1 MGREEYMSQASG
13 GGMKRT
19 LLLLLLLGVS
29 VGVTPLLYAQDLI
42 NGALTAMG
50 GVDAL
55 VQVKT
60 LVVKGTVRY
69 WEPEQSV
76 VAGGEMR
83 HTADATFEMT
93 GDFTAHAVRV
103 DWVKNFLYPSQRT
116 FQFSEI
122 VTPQAGYVLGI
133 DSNGRNKQNRESN
146 PPGHAMSGLRL
157 TATQRELRR
166 ASPSLLLEMRNHPD
180 KVNTSPAIT
189 IGGVS
194 YPALTYQS
202 GPYTFSVM
210 FDPQTRLPARIRTLD
225 YDNIWGDSTYDLTLA
240 DWRTLGGV
248 RVATSQHYE
257 LNGTVVA
264 EVKITD
270 VSTNVP
276 LPADRFA
283 VPAALQGTAPKP
295 ASGNVPYQWVIRRQ
309 FIGLYLDSDNP
320 SFDTRATDGLRL
332 VEVAPGVQ
340 HAVGGTHHS
349 LIVELSDA
357 LAVFDAPVSDWQSNW
372 TIAAAQAKYPGKPI
386 KYLVLT
392 HHHMD
397 HAGGIRAYAAA
408 GATIVVGQGN
418 ADHFHKVLAMPF
430 TRNPDLTPR
439 DLSKTAVV
447 EVAEHYTIS
456 DGKRQVTAYLAENP
470 HASGMLIGYIA
481 DAQLG
486 FVTDLWSPGAA
497 PLPDK
502 ITPALVAV
510 VNTVKKANIV
520 PLKFAGGHGA
530 TGDYA
535 PLAALAGN

>member
-1 MGREEYMSQASG
+1 
-13 GGMKRT
+13 MKRI
-19 LLLLLLLGVS
+19 LLLLLLLLV
-29 VGVTPLLYAQDLI
+29 VGTCVTTPSYAQDLI

-50 GVDAL
+50 GADAL
-55 VQVKT
+55 AQVKT
-60 LVVKGTVRY
+60 LVVKGTVRH
-69 WEPEQSV
+69 WEPEQSM

-83 HTADATFEMT
+83 LTADSTFEMT

-103 DWVKNFLYPSQRT
+103 DWVKNFLYPSPRT

-122 VTPQAGYVLGI
+122 VTPEAGYVIGI
-133 DSNGRNKQNRESN
+133 DSNARNKQNRESN
-146 PPGHAMSGLRL
+146 PPGHAMSGLRF

-166 ASPSLLLEMRNHPD
+166 ASPSLLLEMRSHPD
-180 KVNTSPAIT
+180 KVSASPAIS
-189 IGGVS
+189 IGSVS

-202 GPYTFSVM
+202 GPYTFIVM
-210 FDPQTRLPARIRTLD
+210 FDPQTHLPARIRTLD
-225 YDNIWGDSTYDLTLA
+225 YDNVWGDSTYDLTFA
-240 DWRTLGGV
+240 YWRLLGGV
-248 RVATSQHYE
+248 QTATSQNYE
-257 LNGTVVA
+257 LNGKVVA
-264 EVKITD
+264 EIKITD
-270 VSTNVP
+270 VSVNAP
-276 LPADRFA
+276 LPAGHFE
-283 VPAALQGTAPKP
+283 VPAALQGTTPKP
-295 ASGNVPYQWVIRRQ
+295 ASGNVPYQWVLRRQ
-309 FIGLYLDSDNP
+309 FIGIYLDSDNP
-320 SFDTRATDGLRL
+320 SFDTRATAGLQL

-349 LIVELSDA
+349 LIVELGDA
-357 LAVFDAPVSDWQSNW
+357 LVVFDAPVSDWQANW

-397 HAGGIRAYAAA
+397 HVGGLRAYAAA
-408 GATIVVGQGN
+408 GATLVVGKGN
-418 ADHFHKVLAMPF
+418 AEHFRKVLAMPF

-439 DLSKTAVV
+439 DLSKTAIV
-447 EVAEHYTIS
+447 EVADQYTIP
-456 DGKRQVTAYLAENP
+456 DGKRQVSAYLAENP
-470 HASGMLIGYIA
+470 HANGMLIGYVA

-502 ITPALVAV
+502 ITPPLAAV
-510 VNTVKKANIV
+510 VNTVKKAGIT

>member
-1 MGREEYMSQASG
+1 
-13 GGMKRT
+13 MKRT
-19 LLLLLLLGVS
+19 LLLLVLLLGV
-29 VGVTPLLYAQDLI
+29 GVCMTTPSSAQDLI

-50 GVDAL
+50 GADTLA
-55 VQVKT
+55 QVKT

-69 WEPEQSV
+69 WEPEQSM

-93 GDFTAHAVRV
+93 GDFTSHAVRV
-103 DWVKNFLYPSQRT
+103 DWVKNFVYPSQRT
-116 FQFSEI
+116 FQFSEL
-122 VTPQAGYVLGI
+122 VTPEAGYVMGI
-133 DSNGRNKQNRESN
+133 DSNGRNKQNRETN
-146 PPGHAMSGLRL
+146 PPGHAMSGLRF

-166 ASPSLLLEMRNHPD
+166 TSPALLLEMRNHPD
-180 KVNTSPAIT
+180 KVSASPAIT

-194 YPALTYQS
+194 YPALTYQA
-202 GPYTFSVM
+202 GPYAFIVM
-210 FDPQTRLPARIRTLD
+210 FDSQTHLPARIRTLD
-225 YDNIWGDSTYDLTLA
+225 YDNVWGDSTYDLTFA

-248 RVATSQHYE
+248 RIATSQHYE
-257 LNGTVVA
+257 LNGKVVA
-264 EVKITD
+264 EIKITD
-270 VSTNVP
+270 VSANAP
-276 LPADRFA
+276 LPAGHFEI
-283 VPAALQGTAPKP
+283 PAALQGTAPQP
-295 ASGNVPYQWVIRRQ
+295 ASGNVPYQWVLRRQ

-340 HAVGGTHHS
+340 HATGGSHNS

-357 LAVFDAPVSDWQSNW
+357 LVVFDAPVSDWQSNW

-397 HAGGIRAYAAA
+397 HVGGLRAYAAT
-408 GATIVVGQGN
+408 GATLVVGKGN
-418 ADHFHKVLAMPF
+418 AEHFRKVLAMPF
-430 TRNPDLTPR
+430 TRNPDLPPR
-439 DLSKTAVV
+439 DLSKTPVV
-447 EVAEHYTIS
+447 EVATHYTIP

-470 HASGMLIGYIA
+470 HADGMLIGYIA

-497 PLPDK
+497 PLPEK
-502 ITPALVAV
+502 ITPALAAV
-510 VNTVKKANIV
+510 VNTVKKTGIA

>member
-1 MGREEYMSQASG
+1 
-13 GGMKRT
+13 MKRT
-19 LLLLLLLGVS
+19 LLPLWLFLGV
-29 VGVTPLLYAQDLI
+29 GVCMTTPSYAQDLI
-42 NGALTAMG
+42 NGALAAIG
-50 GVDAL
+50 GADAL
-55 VQVKT
+55 AQVKSI
-60 LVVKGTVRY
+60 VVKGTVRY

-122 VTPQAGYVLGI
+122 VTPEAGYVIGI

-166 ASPSLLLEMRNHPD
+166 ASPSLLLEMRNYPD
-180 KVNTSPAIT
+180 KVSASPAIT
-189 IGGVS
+189 IGSVT

-202 GPYTFSVM
+202 GPYTFIVM
-210 FDPQTRLPARIRTLD
+210 FDPQTHLPARIRTLD
-225 YDNIWGDSTYDLTLA
+225 YDNVWGDSTYDLTLA
-240 DWRTLGGV
+240 DWRTLGSV
-248 RVATSQHYE
+248 QIATSQHYE
-257 LNGTVVA
+257 FNGKVVA
-264 EVKITD
+264 EIKITD
-270 VSTNVP
+270 VSANTP
-276 LPADRFA
+276 LPAGHFE
-283 VPAALQGTAPKP
+283 VPAAMQADAPKP
-295 ASGNVPYQWVIRRQ
+295 ASGNVPYQWVLRRQ
-309 FIGLYLDSDNP
+309 FIGTYLDSDNP
-320 SFDTRATDGLRL
+320 SFDTRATAGLQL

-340 HAVGGTHHS
+340 HVVGGTHHS
-349 LIVELSDA
+349 LIVELGDA
-357 LAVFDAPVSDWQSNW
+357 LVVFDAPVSDWHSNW

-397 HAGGIRAYAAA
+397 HVGGLRAYAAA
-408 GATIVVGQGN
+408 GATLVVGKGN
-418 ADHFHKVLAMPF
+418 ADHFRKVLAMPF

-439 DLSKTAVV
+439 DLSKTTIV
-447 EVAEHYTIS
+447 EVADQYTIP
-456 DGKRQVTAYLAENP
+456 DGKRQITAYLTENP
-470 HASGMLIGYIA
+470 HANGMLIGYIA
-481 DAQLG
+481 DVQLG

-502 ITPALVAV
+502 ITPALAAV
-510 VNTVKKANIV
+510 VNTVKKAGIA